1 MPRNGSL
8 TGKPVI
14 PYIPRLVRYAKILFD
29 NFGILAGVIR
39 PKINGLPVRADI
51 SPKHPLRIHP
61 RINPWSFA
69 KADKKVLIL
78 IIACI
83 TLLLFSFPLYAQ
95 DYKIIKVKGQVL
107 LRQDESS
114 PWQKAKK
121 GDSFSENYEL
131 MTKQGGECTF
141 AAGDTVNKALTLKEN
156 SQLKVSP
163 EAVGRL
169 ELTRGRVFSLIEKMD
184 QGSTFE
190 IKTPVV
196 VAGVRGT
203 GWSVEAEKGTSVK
216 CFEGKVYAKGLD
228 ENGSVVSDTDIPEGS
243 GVQVREKGEM
253 EKPFEVSA
261 KDKKEWKSFK
271 GIVKNFI
278 GKPIGKVFDAVGGIT
293 EGMVDGYVG
302 NTGANPY
309 NR

>member
-1 MPRNGSL
+1 MPRN
-8 TGKPVI
+8 K
-14 PYIPRLVRYAKILFD
+14 KIVTFL
-29 NFGILAGVIR
+29 
-39 PKINGLPVRADI
+39 
-51 SPKHPLRIHP
+51 
-61 RINPWSFA
+61 
-69 KADKKVLIL
+69 
-78 IIACI
+78 IACI
-83 TLLLFSFPLYAQ
+83 ALLFFSFPLYAQ
-95 DYKIIKVKGQVL
+95 DYKIITVKGEVL
-107 LRQDESS
+107 LRQNESS
-114 PWQKAKK
+114 SWQKAKK
-121 GDSFSENYEL
+121 GDSFLKNYEL
-131 MTKQGGECTF
+131 MTKQGSECTF

-169 ELTRGRVFSLIEKMD
+169 ELMQGRVFSLIEKMD
-184 QGSTFE
+184 QDSTFE

-253 EKPFEVSA
+253 EKHFEVSA